1 MDVKSSPFRYV
12 GSCLALLMITAIG
25 CGKAEE
31 PGSKKSESDDQT
43 ASLNPED
50 LLVGT
55 WYGKAKLNQDL
66 LKQKLASIPDSG
78 ERAQLQQIALNFQTT
93 EIGANFSDSGEMLLD
108 IQVTANGQLLRDST
122 QGTWRALN
130 VEKNAVFVETEEQLP
145 QGGTEKNRVRYQFEN
160 DGNVAVMVAPTS
172 ELLAGCNPVFVFER
186 ILPESVAD
194 GANNGTLK

>member
-12 GSCLALLMITAIG
+12 GSFLALLMVTAIG

-31 PGSKKSESDDQT
+31 PSSKQSESDDQT

-108 IQVTANGQLLRDST
+108 IQVKANGQLLRDST